1 MRRGKTL
8 SFLLGLCAVCILG
21 AGQASA
27 KSKKPRVVRVRVDS
41 VLAAD
46 THEGM
51 DQRLNPHMAER
62 FKALFDY
69 STYRLVRHQEQE
81 AVCGRMLS
89 FNLPGGRILHIAP
102 RSVEGNMITMELM
115 LFQGSRPIMTTDLK
129 LMDGGVLIVGGP
141 RYAQGML
148 ITSIVVASVGG
159 AKDQSRQW
167 DQPQPP
173 QIDHTR
179 AEPASLPTG
188 P

>member
-1 MRRGKTL
+1 M
-8 SFLLGLCAVCILG
+8 
-21 AGQASA
+21 
-27 KSKKPRVVRVRVDS
+27 DS

-69 STYRLVRHQEQE
+69 STYRLVRHQEEE
-81 AVCGRMLS
+81 AICGRMLS

-102 RSVEGNMITMELM
+102 HSVEGNMITMELM

-141 RYAQGML
+141 RYDQGML
-148 ITSIVVASVGG
+148 ITSIVAASVRP
-159 AKDQSRQW
+159 KDQSRPW
-167 DQPQPP
+167 DQPQPA
-173 QIDHTR
+173 QINHSHAQTQ
-179 AEPASLPTG
+179 PASLPTS